1 MDVLLIGGASGFA
14 NTIINKLNK
23 EGNRVFVLS
32 EEREI
37 LQEYKGVFEKYYFA
51 YDNKCIMEIM
61 DSIKPDIVIFM
72 GAYDINFDW
81 QDARNTSLHYSAGLL
96 NILMAFSILHKGK
109 FIYLSNEEVFSVSN
123 EKNISEIAEASPIGF
138 KAMAI
143 SEGERLCESYSERM
157 KMDNIV
163 LRLDHVCDV
172 PKSKRAINN
181 ICARMCLAAI
191 EFGVIRASKKKL
203 ISILHPADAVEAIYA
218 IMKKKEHK
226 EKIYHLSSCN
236 PITEFDLAS
245 MICDELAAGVEVV
258 ELDGHEERI
267 ILSNHVIKT
276 EFRTRIVRT
285 TEEIVETIAKQMKR
299 NRDKF
304 ADDGYIPPNLFKRAF
319 RKTGEVFRAL
329 FPFFENCV
337 CFIPFFMLN
346 NRAVGSQ
353 YFTNLDFYLLYV
365 LLFAIIYGQQQA
377 TFSAVLAVAGYC
389 FRQMYNRSGF
399 DVMLDYNTYVWI
411 AQLFILGLV
420 VGYMRDQLKSIKGN
434 DEREMG
440 YLSEQINDIQEIN
453 SSNVRIKDILET
465 QIVNQND
472 SLGKIYEITS
482 ALDKYE
488 PEEVLFYAA
497 EILSNLFGSEDVAIY
512 LVANRSYAR
521 LFSSTSAKARV
532 LGNSIQYV
540 EMKGLYETLKDKK
553 VYINKELNEDYPT
566 MANAIYSEDEM
577 QLILMIWGIPWEKM
591 TLGYAN
597 MLTVV
602 GYLIQNAVLRANRY
616 IEALENQRYIAG
628 TNILECAAFTSLVKA
643 YVSAR
648 RKDLTECTFL
658 KVLVEPEQQEQAG
671 IDITKKLRQTDY
683 LGRLEDGELYIL
695 LANADRTS
703 ADYVIKRLQEAGYEN
718 QIQEELS
725 L

>member
-1 MDVLLIGGASGFA
+1 MDVLLIGGASDF
-14 NTIINKLNK
+14 TSTLINKLNK
-23 EGNRVFVLS
+23 EGNRVFILS
-32 EEREI
+32 EERKKI
-37 LQEYKGVFEKYYFA
+37 QEYRGVFEKYFFS

-61 DSIKPDIVIFM
+61 DSVKPDVVIFM
-72 GAYDINFDW
+72 GAYDVNFEW
-81 QDARNTSLHYSAGLL
+81 KDARNTSLHYTAGLL
-96 NILMAFSILHKGK
+96 NILMAYSALRKGR
-109 FIYLSNEEVFSVSN
+109 FIYLSSEEVFSKSS
-123 EKNISEIAEASPIGF
+123 EKNITELIEESPVGF

-143 SEGERLCESYSERM
+143 SEGERLCGSYSERM
-157 KMDNIV
+157 GMDNIV

-172 PKSKRAINN
+172 AKSKKTVNN
-181 ICARMCLAAI
+181 ICAKMCLAAI
-191 EFGVIRASKKKL
+191 EFGVIRASKQKQ
-203 ISILHPADAVEAIYA
+203 IAIIHPADAVETIYA
-218 IMKKKEHK
+218 IIKKTEH
-226 EKIYHLSSCN
+226 EENIYHMSSCN
-236 PITEFDLAS
+236 TITEFDLANL
-245 MICDELAAGVEVV
+245 IRDALAADVEVV
-258 ELDGHEERI
+258 EKERREERI
-267 ILSNHVIKT
+267 VLSNQVCKD
-276 EFRTRIVRT
+276 EFKVRVVRT
-285 TEEIVETIAKQMKR
+285 TEEIVENIAKQMKR
-299 NRDKF
+299 HRDKF
-304 ADDGYIPPNLFKRAF
+304 AEDGYIAPNFFKRIS

-346 NRAVGSQ
+346 NRTVGSQ

-365 LLFAIIYGQQQA
+365 LLFAIVYGQQQA

-420 VGYMRDQLKSIKGN
+420 VGYMRDQLKNIKGI
-434 DEREMG
+434 DEREIG
-440 YLSEQINDIQEIN
+440 YLSEQLNDIQEIN

-497 EILSNLFGSEDVAIY
+497 EILSNLLGSEDVAIY
-512 LVANRSYAR
+512 SVANRSYAR

-540 EMKGLYETLKDKK
+540 EMEGLYETLKEKK
-553 VYINKELNEDYPT
+553 VFINKELNEKYPT

-577 QLILMIWGIPWEKM
+577 QLILMVWGIPWEKM

-597 MLTVV
+597 MLTVI

-628 TNILECAAFTSLVKA
+628 TNILESSAFTSLEKA
-643 YVSAR
+643 YVGAR

-658 KVLVEPEQQEQAG
+658 KVVVDAEEQEQAG

-683 LGRLEDGELYIL
+683 LGRLEDGNLYIL
-695 LANADRTS
+695 LANADEAS
-703 ADYVIKRLQEAGYEN
+703 ADYVIKRLEEAGYKSE
-718 QIQEELS
+718 IQEELS
-725 L
+725 I